1 MGKNIGRTLN
11 REVAVL
17 NSGLNARFSEYIKG
31 IPLVRSF
38 RLEEWAEGRINQSIS
53 AWLAAALRMNIATA
67 TIRPLIG
74 LSSQFPLLITLWI
87 GFREVQTDAIGIG
100 VFVTFLRLC
109 ERFSSPVVTLS
120 QELHQMQTAFASA
133 ERVASMVKEETED
146 AVLGPDGPVVV
157 PHLRGAIGFEGVTL
171 YYDRNSV
178 PALKNISFTIAPGET
193 VGFVGKTGSGK
204 SSTVALIARLYQQSA
219 GKILLDGHPIEELN
233 RQSLRS
239 AIGFVTQ
246 DPVIFSGT
254 MRENLSLDESVTD
267 NAIMETCSAT
277 GLANIMIERQLT
289 LGAHLTESGNNLS
302 AGERQVVALT
312 RMLLQNPSVIILD
325 EATANIDEG
334 LEHTLHTA
342 LVALTASRTTIIIA
356 HRLSTLKACD
366 RILVFQDGALV
377 EQGTHESLLTLR
389 GYYFELAHTTI

>member
-1 MGKNIGRTLN
+1 
-11 REVAVL
+11 
-17 NSGLNARFSEYIKG
+17 
-31 IPLVRSF
+31 
-38 RLEEWAEGRINQSIS
+38 
-53 AWLAAALRMNIATA
+53 
-67 TIRPLIG
+67 
-74 LSSQFPLLITLWI
+74 
-87 GFREVQTDAIGIG
+87 
-100 VFVTFLRLC
+100 
-109 ERFSSPVVTLS
+109 
-120 QELHQMQTAFASA
+120 
-133 ERVASMVKEETED
+133 MVKEETED

-312 RMLLQNPSVIILD
+312 RMLLQNPFVIILD